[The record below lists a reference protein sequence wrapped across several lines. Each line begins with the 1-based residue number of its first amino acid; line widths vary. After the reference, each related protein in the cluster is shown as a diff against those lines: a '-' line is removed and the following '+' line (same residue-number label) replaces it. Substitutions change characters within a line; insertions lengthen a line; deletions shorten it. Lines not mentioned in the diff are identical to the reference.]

1 MRKVKRLA
9 TPPALRKPELLD
21 WAHELNLF
29 YSLPAEVRQRQR
41 APFESYRELFLDGKV
56 HAALINQFLAKC
68 AYCESA
74 FSEPR
79 QASID
84 HFRPISAAA
93 QNNEEPGSADHYGW
107 LAFEWRN
114 LMLACKECSLAKRN
128 LFPVDTPRALPM
140 TPWRQLIETE
150 GALLIDP
157 CRDDPGRHIVY
168 AHDGHWRACSDK
180 GESTIEV
187 LRLNRAKL
195 IEDRLQAVD
204 ETLSHIGELIESQDA
219 RSIELLTVM
228 SQFAYAGAIQA
239 AADAVC
245 RETARRSRAKV
256 EAGFDHVRDIPRLR
270 GQQGV
275 WREVVAEYLRSGL
288 GPDAFDARRSV
299 VAARLPTAS
308 ASRRGSYVE
317 RVRIRNFKGL
327 EDVEL
332 QLASSRS
339 LDDRAPCAILLGENA
354 AGKSTV
360 LQALALTLMDERL
373 RTGSRVSGDEL
384 LPRQIQSWDIRPE
397 TPTVEVVTTSG
408 EALILSV
415 DALGEFAVTGDIPF
429 TVLAYGARRF
439 FRAHKTI
446 ARHAVNR
453 SLFDPLAML
462 EDPAPWLTRAP
473 DPDFNA
479 VVRAMREV
487 FALHGDDDIYRDGH
501 DRVWVKAHG
510 RVTPIERMSDGYR
523 ALFAMAV
530 DIMRRMVEVWGNLEY
545 AQGVVLIDEIDVH
558 LHPRWK
564 IEVMSALRRA
574 MPRVQFIVTAHDA
587 LCLRGMRD
595 GEVQV
600 LYRDEHDRIR
610 LREDLPNIEL
620 MRTDQLLTSD
630 LFGLLSTARPEVD
643 AHLHRYAY
651 LLGKPGLDA
660 GERRERQALAGRVS
674 ALPLGDT
681 PTEQLI
687 GEATERYLR
696 GRRSKPAPERAS
708 MREDALRE
716 IVALLEAEAEAEAE
730 ADAERGA

>member
-9 TPPALRKPELLD
+9 TPSALRRPELLD
-21 WAHELNLF
+21 WAHELNRF
-29 YSLPAEVRQRQR
+29 YSLPPTERERQR
-41 APFESYRELFLDGKV
+41 APFEGYQRLFLDDEV
-56 HAALINQFLAKC
+56 HATLVRQFLAKC

-74 FSEPR
+74 ISER
-79 QASID
+79 DRGAIE
-84 HFRPISAAA
+84 HFRPIAAA
-93 QNNEEPGSADHYGW
+93 AHRDEEPVSSDHYGW

-114 LMLACKECSLAKRN
+114 LMLACDECLLAKRN
-128 LFPVDTPRALPM
+128 LFPVDTPRGLPM
-140 TPWRQLIETE
+140 TPWRRLIETE

-157 CRDDPGRHIVY
+157 CRDDPGKHMAFSHTGI
-168 AHDGHWRACSDK
+168 WLPLSDK
-180 GESTIEV
+180 GRATIEV
-187 LRLNRAKL
+187 LRLNRR
-195 IEDRLQAVD
+195 RLVEQRLLAVD
-204 ETLSHIGELIESQDA
+204 ETFAIIAEAIESQWDDVGVD
-219 RSIELLTVM
+219 LLEDLNRL
-228 SQFAYAGAIQA
+228 AYAGAIQV
-239 AADAVC
+239 AVYAVY
-245 RETARRSRAKV
+245 RETARAVGAKI
-256 EAGFDHVRDIPRLR
+256 EPWFSLPRDIRRLR
-270 GQQGV
+270 GHHGI
-275 WREVVAEYLRSGL
+275 WREVAAEYRRNGWAPDRSL
-288 GPDAFDARRSV
+288 VPRMAVESHWHSEMESPRQ
-299 VAARLPTAS
+299 
-308 ASRRGSYVE
+308 SYVE

-327 EDVEL
+327 EDIEL
-332 QLASSRS
+332 ELAASRS
-339 LDDRAPCAILLGENA
+339 FDTQAPCAMLLGENA

-360 LQALALTLMDERL
+360 LQALALSLMDARL
-373 RTGSRVSGDEL
+373 RAGSRAKGEEL
-384 LPRQIQSWDIRPE
+384 LPRQTHSWDIHAA
-397 TPTVEVVTTSG
+397 TPIVEVLTTSG
-408 EALILSV
+408 GKVELRI
-415 DALGEFAVTGDIPF
+415 DPLGRFEVFGAMPF

-439 FRAHKTI
+439 FHSDKPIPRNAT
-446 ARHAVNR
+446 NR

-462 EDPAPWLTRAP
+462 EDPTSWLTQASTS
-473 DPDFNA
+473 DFNA
-479 VVRAMREV
+479 VARAMREI
-487 FALHGDDDIYRDGH
+487 FALHRDDDIYRDSH
-501 DRVWVKAHG
+501 DRVWVRAHG

-643 AHLHRYAY
+643 ADLHRYAY
-651 LLGKPGLDA
+651 LLGKPGLDPD
-660 GERRERQALAGRVS
+660 ERRERAALAGRLES
-674 ALPLGDT
+674 LPLGDT
-681 PTEQLI
+681 AAEQLI

-696 GRRSKPAPERAS
+696 ERRVKPAAERAR

-716 IVALLEAEAEAEAE
+716 IVALLQ
-730 ADAERGA
+730 ADAEREA